1 LNQPIYRIFAITF
14 VLLVK
19 SLTAFIGFMLFAVI
33 LFYQQ
38 PEEDSFPSS
47 LEEVGEILSSVVED
61 FDESVNAEEFPAV
74 DQEVDISP
82 DSEVA
87 ALPSFDSYQEPDGCF
102 YPVEDYTRIEVNGWE
117 INSRTLSMLDYAQQL
132 FGEDIQLTGTSLIQG
147 SYDQRASMASTPFSG
162 GGAVGI
168 AIMNPVTGEILTPDL
183 QGLIQSL
190 RTAGFAAWLRGVD
203 ELYPG
208 SPMMIEAIAV
218 GDQELNNEA
227 SSELFAE
234 YGYFFWKNGLPGE
247 AMKADSHGGPVVCRW
262 MLEAGFGGTALEM
275 QEAEPVSST
284 FEEESHA
291 ARLDPASIN
300 REARQLRIVPDPLSF
315 PVSGYSGE
323 TSFDCIAPADS
334 SVISGVFGEQRGE
347 FIHAGID
354 FAQCSRVGFAVFTP
368 MGGQVTFSDFH
379 ELYGYVVVVENDG
392 WQVILA
398 HNLADLVRVGDIV
411 EAGQVVALSGNSGNS
426 GGPHIHFEVRYCE
439 DGVLCRPLDPS
450 EVLLPGQDS
459 LCVWETLALLECPS
473 GN

>member
-1 LNQPIYRIFAITF
+1 MDQPIYRIFAITF

-19 SLTAFIGFMLFAVI
+19 SITAFIGFMLFAVI
-33 LFYQQ
+33 LFYQH
-38 PEEDSFPSS
+38 PEGDLFPASIEEAGEILTSVVEEIEDSFNT
-47 LEEVGEILSSVVED
+47 ED
-61 FDESVNAEEFPAV
+61 VTPV

-82 DSEVA
+82 ELEMAS
-87 ALPSFDSYQEPDGCF
+87 LPSFESYEEPDGCSF
-102 YPVEDYTRIEVNGWE
+102 PGDDYTRVEVNGWE
-117 INSRTLSMLDYAQQL
+117 VNSRTLNMLEYAERL
-132 FGEDIQLTGTSLIQG
+132 FGQDVQLTGTSLIQG
-147 SYDQRASMASTPFSG
+147 SYDQGDSMASTPFSG

-168 AIMNPVTGEILTPDL
+168 SIMNPDTGDILTPDL

-203 ELYPG
+203 EVYPG

-218 GDQELNNEA
+218 GDQELNTRA

-234 YGYFFWKNGLPGE
+234 FGYFFWKNGLPGE
-247 AMKADSHGGPVVCRW
+247 DMKADSHGGPVVCRW

-275 QEAEPVSST
+275 QVAEVVNST
-284 FEEESHA
+284 FEEETHA
-291 ARLDPASIN
+291 ARLDPESVN
-300 REARQLRIVPDPLSF
+300 REARQLRIVPDPLAF
-315 PVSGYSGE
+315 PISGYSGE

-334 SVISGVFGEQRGE
+334 SVISGLFGEQRGE

-354 FAQCSRVGFAVFTP
+354 FAQCSRVGFAVYSP

-379 ELYGYVVVVENDG
+379 ELYGYVVVIENDG

-426 GGPHIHFEVRYCE
+426 GGPHIHFEIRYCE
-439 DGVLCRPLDPS
+439 DGVQCRPLNPS
-450 EVLLPGQDS
+450 EVLLPGQDNI
-459 LCVWETLALLECPS
+459 CMWETLALLECPS